1 MFIGHFVPAEL
12 LQVLA
17 PNTPRWV
24 ALAGVSFPDLL
35 WGGTVLAG
43 VETVEWNRDSPL
55 QKDIKFVKYPYS
67 HSLVLATL
75 IACIPGLGIGLWFG
89 PAAGLVFVAASASH
103 WLLDTIVHLHDL
115 PILGFNRDKKVGF
128 GLWRYGW
135 VALLVEYAFFAIGTL
150 LFVPRQSWTYVLV
163 AGLILHMINLNSF
176 IGLTKKNLIPSGK
189 VYAALTFVG
198 FGAAIWLF
206 NAAF

>member
-12 LQVLA
+12 LQLLA

-24 ALAGVSFPDLL
+24 ALAGVSCPDLR

-75 IACIPGLGIGLWFG
+75 IAGIPGLGIGLWFG

-135 VALLVEYAFFAIGTL
+135 AALVVEYAFFAIGSL
-150 LFVPRQSWTYVLV
+150 LFVPRQSWPYVLV

-176 IGLTKKNLIPSGK
+176 IGLTKKNPIPSGK

>member
-1 MFIGHFVPAEL
+1 
-12 LQVLA
+12 
-17 PNTPRWV
+17 
-24 ALAGVSFPDLL
+24 
-35 WGGTVLAG
+35 
-43 VETVEWNRDSPL
+43 
-55 QKDIKFVKYPYS
+55 
-67 HSLVLATL
+67 
-75 IACIPGLGIGLWFG
+75 
-89 PAAGLVFVAASASH
+89 
-103 WLLDTIVHLHDL
+103 L

-135 VALLVEYAFFAIGTL
+135 AALVVEYAFFAIGTL
-150 LFVPRQSWTYVLV
+150 LFVPRQSWLYVLV

-176 IGLTKKNLIPSGK
+176 IGLTKKNPIPSGK